1 MEYFISAEK
10 QLIIELEQI
19 LQGKTEMNAK
29 AKKAAKLIRN
39 TLSSF
44 RNQIRDQGFKS
55 DDEEIY
61 FFKNIKPKIHAYLIF
76 YSILSEIETNKYHM
90 SEEELKSFIEKKIR
104 MFRHIMREYLDFV
117 TYFME
122 GLNHLD
128 RLYFLRHSD
137 IPKITRHTATMLMDP
152 ELSTTYDIV
161 AANIIAHQMLI
172 KYLFPDQDNLKTKM
186 PANPKMKWTAS
197 KSDFIEF
204 VYGLQ
209 ASAAVNYGD
218 VEIKELCLA
227 LQSIFQINIE
237 DPYRI
242 FIDLA
247 NRKTAPLK
255 FIPKLEE
262 GFLRKVDDQNKIL

>member
-1 MEYFISAEK
+1 MEQYIAAEK
-10 QLIIELEQI
+10 QLTAELEQI
-19 LQGKTEMNAK
+19 LQGEGEMNVK

-44 RNQIRDQGFKS
+44 RNQIREQGFRS
-55 DDEEIY
+55 DDDEIY

-90 SEEELKSFIEKKIR
+90 TEDELKNFIDKKIR
-104 MFRHIMREYLDFV
+104 MFRHIKRENLDFV
-117 TYFME
+117 SYYLERLT
-122 GLNHLD
+122 HLD
-128 RLYFLRHSD
+128 RVFFLRHND
-137 IPKITRHTATMLMDP
+137 IPKITRHSANMLLDP
-152 ELSTTYDIV
+152 ELSTTYDVV
-161 AANIIAHQMLI
+161 AANIIAHQMLLN
-172 KYLFPDQDNLKTKM
+172 YLCPDKDNLKSKLQTQFKL
-186 PANPKMKWTAS
+186 KWTAS

-209 ASAAVNYGD
+209 ASSAVNYGD

-227 LQSIFQINIE
+227 LQTIFQVNID

-242 FIDLA
+242 FIDLT

-255 FIPKLEE
+255 FIPKMEE
-262 GFLRKVDDQNKIL
+262 GFLRKVEEMDKKD